1 MQSQHS
7 FDELY
12 PGRPVFQSREHQI
25 DVGSSTGSRR
35 HAAAEAHLSPPP
47 PSGAGQAEW
56 AVMHPDHHDLE
67 WHYCR
72 GRWAG

>member
-7 FDELY
+7 FEELY
-12 PGRPVFQSREHQI
+12 PGRPIFQGREHHGDQ
-25 DVGSSTGSRR
+25 GSSAGSRR
-35 HAAAEAHLSPPP
+35 HAASEAHLAPSS

-72 GRWAG
+72 GGWAG